1 MSEREIRV
9 DWGVGIVGDVAKTGE
24 SCIVNDC
31 YKDSRFN
38 VKIDEQT
45 GYTTKTMMC
54 SPIKDKTG
62 EVLGVS
68 QVINKNGEGYFNEK
82 DEVVFERY
90 LQFCGIGLRNAQLFT
105 MEQLAVQRVQE
116 LPESFQAS
124 NRFPKNIGITGQV
137 ATGGDTV
144 NITNAYE
151 DNRFDQ
157 DVDRESSF
165 KHSTVLATRSSTPAV
180 LDGFSGSFSLS
191 TSLTTFPSQAMTSI
205 LWTLLPYSAEWVSPM

>member
-1 MSEREIRV
+1 MRLYLYLLFFQVE
-9 DWGVGIVGDVAKTGE
+9 WGIGIVGDVAKTGE
-24 SCIVNDC
+24 STIVNDC

-38 VKIDEQT
+38 VKIDELT
-45 GYTTKTMMC
+45 GYTTKSMMC
-54 SPIKDKTG
+54 SPIKDKSG

-105 MEQLAVQRVQE
+105 MEQLAVQRVQVLLDLCGVIFQEQSTEEMIIHRILLNILTLIRCERAMLLLVQEGSQSFDRVYELERDEMEE

-137 ATGGDTV
+137 
-144 NITNAYE
+144 
-151 DNRFDQ
+151 
-157 DVDRESSF
+157 
-165 KHSTVLATRSSTPAV
+165 
-180 LDGFSGSFSLS
+180 
-191 TSLTTFPSQAMTSI
+191 
-205 LWTLLPYSAEWVSPM
+205 